1 MMTETVVH
9 VTTLDQWKSVLDV
22 WFGKGY
28 EWFSS
33 TGYREDYFRRGS
45 RQLRLNSFNKITFSE
60 SNRYSEGY
68 FIEYADFMA
77 QQEKTTAKETY
88 YVTQKQYD
96 LIEELKES
104 DFPVYKFYGSN
115 KYQPL
120 AVANELSS
128 KAEKMLLRYLGGDTS
143 VEFKVKEQLY
153 RLWRID
159 DSGDTVYMKFSY
171 GTPDWTMYEDR
182 AFTAPREEI
191 TKWKTPAWEIEKA
204 D

>member
-1 MMTETVVH
+1 MTETVVH
-9 VTTLDQWKSVLDV
+9 VTTLEQWKSVLDV

-33 TGYREDYFRRGS
+33 KGYREDYFRKGS

-60 SNRYSEGY
+60 SNGYSEGY
-68 FIEYADFMA
+68 FIEYSEFMA
-77 QQEKTTAKETY
+77 QQKEDNKMETY
-88 YVTQKQYD
+88 YVTQKQLD
-96 LIEELKES
+96 LIDDLKES

-120 AVANELSS
+120 AVANNLSS

-143 VEFKVKEQLY
+143 VEFKVKETLY

-159 DSGDTVYMKFSY
+159 GADDKVYMKFDSF
-171 GTPDWTMYEDR
+171 GTPTWTLNTEY
-182 AFTAPREEI
+182 AFTAPLEEI
-191 TKWKTPAWEIEKA
+191 KKHKTISWEIEKA